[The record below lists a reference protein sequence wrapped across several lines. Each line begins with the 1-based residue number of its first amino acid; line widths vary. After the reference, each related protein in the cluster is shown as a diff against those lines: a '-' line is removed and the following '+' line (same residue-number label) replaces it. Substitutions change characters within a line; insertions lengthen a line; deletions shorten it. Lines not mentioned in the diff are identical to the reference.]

1 MTSRMILLVDSKNK
15 QIHQD
20 KPMGFADATQF
31 WNERFDKEEFIFGTE
46 PNEYLVEQV
55 NRHLKSGSRVLCI
68 ADGEG
73 RNGVWLAK
81 QGMQVVGFD
90 ASDIALSKAKKFAQE
105 NHVDVEYSFSYTDS
119 YAWPLNTYDAVVAI
133 FIQFADPE
141 MRKRIF
147 QKTYETLKPGGI
159 FILQGYTPKQ
169 LEYKT
174 GGPSLIEHLYTEE
187 LIRELAKDFLIIELR
202 SYEKVLSEGARH
214 EGMSALLGLV
224 AQKPA
229 L

>member
-1 MTSRMILLVDSKNK
+1 VGSKNN

-31 WNERFDKEEFIFGTE
+31 WNERFDKAEFIFGTE
-46 PNEYLVEQV
+46 PNEYLVEQTKC
-55 NRHLKSGSRVLCI
+55 HLKPSNRVLCV

-105 NHVDVEYSFSYTDS
+105 HQVDVEYTFSDADS
-119 YAWPLNTYDAVVAI
+119 YAWPHNSFDAVIGI
-133 FIQFADPE
+133 FIQFADPA
-141 MRKRIF
+141 MRERIF

-187 LIRELAKDFLIIELR
+187 LIRKLAKDFEILELR

-224 AQKPA
+224 AQKP
-229 L
+229 LD

>member
-1 MTSRMILLVDSKNK
+1 
-15 QIHQD
+15 
-20 KPMGFADATQF
+20 MGFSDATQF
-31 WNERFDKEEFIFGTE
+31 WNERFNQEEFIFGTE
-46 PNEYLVEQV
+46 PNEYLVEQTQKY
-55 NRHLKSGSRVLCI
+55 LKAGDQVLCI

-90 ASDIALSKAKKFAQE
+90 ASDIALSKARKFAKD
-105 NHVDVEYSFSYTDS
+105 NHVAVEYSFSDTDS
-119 YAWPLNTYDAVVAI
+119 YAWPTNTYDVVVGI

-147 QKTYETLKPGGI
+147 AKTYESLKPGGI

-187 LIRELAKDFLIIELR
+187 MIRDLAKGFSILELC
-202 SYEKVLSEGARH
+202 SYERELSEGPRH
-214 EGMSALLGLV
+214 SGMSAILGLV
-224 AQKPA
+224 ARK
-229 L
+229 

>member
-1 MTSRMILLVDSKNK
+1 
-15 QIHQD
+15 
-20 KPMGFADATQF
+20 MGFFDATQF

-46 PNEYLVEQV
+46 PNEYLVEQTKKY
-55 NRHLKSGSRVLCI
+55 LKSGDKVLCI

-90 ASDIALSKAKKFAQE
+90 ASDIALSKAQKFAHE
-105 NHVDVEYSFSYTDS
+105 NQVDVEYTFSDTDS
-119 YAWPLNTYDAVVAI
+119 YSWPNNVYDAVVGI
-133 FIQFADPE
+133 FIQFADPA
-141 MRKRIF
+141 MRERIF
-147 QKTYETLKPGGI
+147 QKTLTTLKPGGI

-187 LIRELAKDFLIIELR
+187 LIRDLAKDFSILELC

-224 AQKPA
+224 AQKSK